1 MLAGSQDHPIDRVF
15 VKPQQA
21 RGGSHANSLGRV
33 VDDLTYRLSRQMQ
46 PEQCTGPAGGKTLAA
61 GAAVK
66 QIAAFVLAILAANC
80 NVALAAQSVFLAL
93 LVGTKTLFKLAHR
106 LPPVS

>member
-1 MLAGSQDHPIDRVF
+1 MLASSQDHTIDRVF

-21 RGGSHANSLGRV
+21 RGGSHANSLGCV
-33 VDDLTYRLSRQMQ
+33 VDDLSYRFSRKMQ
-46 PEQCTGPAGGKTLAA
+46 SKQCTGPAGGKTLAA

-66 QIAAFVLAILAANC
+66 QIAAFVLAILTANC
-80 NVALAAQSVFLAL
+80 NVALAAQTVILAL
-93 LVGTKTLFKLAHR
+93 LVGAEALFKLAHR